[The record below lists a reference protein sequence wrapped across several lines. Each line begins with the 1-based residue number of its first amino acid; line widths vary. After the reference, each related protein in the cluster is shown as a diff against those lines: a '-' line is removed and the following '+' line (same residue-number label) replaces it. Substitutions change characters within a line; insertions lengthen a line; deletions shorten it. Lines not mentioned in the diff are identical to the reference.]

1 MIQLRYRY
9 SVWTAS
15 DDCWLE
21 DLWVREDARRV
32 GLGAALVEEAIRRAA
47 ERGCRRIE
55 LDVSE
60 ANEHALALYEKLGF
74 SSGKLPGGRDL
85 FLQKRL

>member
-1 MIQLRYRY
+1 MAQLRYRY
-9 SVWTAS
+9 SVWTAA

-32 GLGAALVEEAIRRAA
+32 GLGAAMVEEACRRAA

-60 ANEHALALYEKLGF
+60 ANAGALALYERLGF
-74 SSGKLPGGRDL
+74 ATGKLPGGRDL
-85 FLQKRL
+85 FMQKEL